1 MKKILIVLLAG
12 FAAVLSAAEL
22 RIAVVDLD
30 KVFKSYYKSRIA
42 EDFLNQQAEAART
55 YMSQM
60 NSQLE
65 ALRAE
70 ARRLGTN
77 ALNPALT
84 DQARKKAADEA
95 DAAMAKV
102 KSKET
107 EISLYANERRRE
119 FLRLQQ
125 EKRDSIVKDIQQEI
139 KRRAAA
145 GNYAFVLDSSGK
157 TTTGLPAVLV
167 YPAKNDIS
175 DEVIRELN
183 RSASKPKQGNQL

>member
-1 MKKILIVLLAG
+1 MKKILLALLIG
-12 FAAVLSAAEL
+12 VSAVLSAAEL

-30 KVFKSYYKSRIA
+30 RVFKSYYKSRIA

-55 YMSQM
+55 YMSQL

-65 ALRAE
+65 SLRAE

-77 ALNPALT
+77 ALNPALN
-84 DQARKKAADEA
+84 DQARKKAADDA
-95 DAAMAKV
+95 DAALAKV

-119 FLRLQQ
+119 FMRLQQ
-125 EKRDSIVKDIQQEI
+125 EKRDAIVKDIRQEI

-157 TTTGLPAVLV
+157 TTSGLPAVV
-167 YPAKNDIS
+167 AFPAKHDIS

-183 RSASKPKQGNQL
+183 RTASKPNGGN

>member
-1 MKKILIVLLAG
+1 M
-12 FAAVLSAAEL
+12 LSAAEL

-30 KVFKSYYKSRIA
+30 RVFKSYYKSRIA

-55 YMSQM
+55 YMSQL

-65 ALRAE
+65 SLRAE

-77 ALNPALT
+77 ALNPALN
-84 DQARKKAADEA
+84 DQARKKAADDA
-95 DAAMAKV
+95 DAALAKV

-119 FLRLQQ
+119 FMRLQQ
-125 EKRDSIVKDIQQEI
+125 EKRDAIVKDIRQEI

-157 TTTGLPAVLV
+157 TTSGLPAVV
-167 YPAKNDIS
+167 VFPAKHDIS

-183 RSASKPKQGNQL
+183 RTASKPNGGN

>member
-1 MKKILIVLLAG
+1 MKKILLALLIG
-12 FAAVLSAAEL
+12 VSAVLSAAEL

-30 KVFKSYYKSRIA
+30 RVFKSYYKSRIA

-55 YMSQM
+55 YMSQL

-65 ALRAE
+65 SLRAE

-77 ALNPALT
+77 ALNPALN
-84 DQARKKAADEA
+84 DQARKKAADDA
-95 DAAMAKV
+95 DAALAKV

-119 FLRLQQ
+119 FMRLQQ
-125 EKRDSIVKDIQQEI
+125 EKRDAIVKDIRQEI

-157 TTTGLPAVLV
+157 TTSGLPAVV
-167 YPAKNDIS
+167 VFPAKHDIS

-183 RSASKPKQGNQL
+183 RTASKPNGGN

>member
-1 MKKILIVLLAG
+1 MKKILTVLLFSLALC
-12 FAAVLSAAEL
+12 AHAVEL

-30 KVFKSYYKSRIA
+30 RIFNAYYKSRIA

-65 ALRAE
+65 SLRAE

-77 ALNPALT
+77 ALNPALS
-84 DQARKKAADEA
+84 DQARKKAADDAEA
-95 DAAMAKV
+95 AVAKV
-102 KSKET
+102 KAKET

-119 FLRLQQ
+119 FARLQQ
-125 EKRDSIVKDIQQEI
+125 EKRSEIVKDIQKEI

-157 TTTGLPAVLV
+157 TANGLPTVLV
-167 YPAKNDIS
+167 FPGKNDIS

-183 RSASKPKQGNQL
+183 RAAAKPNQGNNR

>member
-1 MKKILIVLLAG
+1 MKNILIVLLVG

-30 KVFKSYYKSRIA
+30 RVFKAYYKSRIA

-65 ALRAE
+65 TLRAE

-125 EKRDSIVKDIQQEI
+125 EKRKGIVKDIQMEI

-167 YPAKNDIS
+167 FPAQNDIS

-183 RSASKPKQGNQL
+183 RSASKPKQGN

>member
-1 MKKILIVLLAG
+1 MKKLLIALCI
-12 FAAVLSAAEL
+12 LSAAVVSAAEA
-22 RIAVVDLD
+22 RIAVVNLD
-30 KVFKSYYKSRIA
+30 RVFKSYYKSRIA
-42 EDFLNQQAEAART
+42 EDFLNQQAEAARA

-65 ALRAE
+65 ALRSE

-84 DQARKKAADEA
+84 DQARKKAADAA

-119 FLRLQQ
+119 FMRLQQ
-125 EKRDSIVKDIQQEI
+125 EKRSEIVKDIQKEV

-145 GNYAFVLDSSGK
+145 GNYAFVLDSSGN
-157 TTTGLPAVLV
+157 TTSGLPAVLI
-167 YPAKNDIS
+167 YPGRNDIS

-183 RSASKPKQGNQL
+183 RAASKPKQEK